1 VALKE
6 PGLQPRASSYTSPLA
21 RLLSRESFTY
31 DCVVRVA
38 NAMGVPADR
47 LENTKQERNDGNAL
61 K

>member
-21 RLLSRESFTY
+21 RLLSRENFTY

-38 NAMGVPADR
+38 YAMDVPADR